1 MTKRTYKIIQLI
13 ILIYV
18 GIGSIAILGVYPSD
32 FFWFGEEW
40 SIYAT
45 FFTLPTNI
53 ISFGYRFFETDK
65 ILPVLIIQFCVLII
79 FSSVSYLIYKN
90 TKQK

>member
-1 MTKRTYKIIQLI
+1 MTKKTYKIIQLI

-18 GIGSIAILGVYPSD
+18 GIGTIAILGVYPSD
-32 FFWFGEEW
+32 FFWFGEGW

-45 FFTLPTNI
+45 LFTLPTNI
-53 ISFGYRFFETDK
+53 ISFGYRFLEADK

-79 FSSVSYLIYKN
+79 FWAIPYLIYKN